1 MQPFIPTEDNMLML
15 QESCIDKLG
24 SMVVYAPIDIP
35 SMNLAI
41 SGDDSSNIPILPSGF
56 VISSDGRQR
65 DHYRA
70 STSTETGF
78 GTGTGIGTGGSLLTV
93 AFQILVSSP
102 SSSKELNMESVATV
116 NTLISSTVQRI
127 KATLNCSNLD
137 WLIVLVL
144 H

>member
-1 MQPFIPTEDNMLML
+1 MEQPFIPTESNMVML
-15 QESCIDKLG
+15 QESCIDILG

-41 SGDDSSNIPILPSGF
+41 SGEDSSTIAILPSGF
-56 VISSDGRQR
+56 VISGDGRQR
-65 DHYRA
+65 DIHGA
-70 STSTETGF
+70 STSTNTASV
-78 GTGTGIGTGGSLLTV
+78 GSLLTV

-102 SSSKELNMESVATV
+102 ASSKDFNMESVATV

-137 WLIVLVL
+137 
-144 H
+144 

>member
-1 MQPFIPTEDNMLML
+1 MQPLNPTENNMVIL
-15 QESCIDKLG
+15 QESHLDLLG
-24 SMVVYAPIDIP
+24 SMVVYAPIDIS

-56 VISSDGRQR
+56 VISGDGRQR
-65 DHYRA
+65 EHHGA
-70 STSTETGF
+70 STSTATGS
-78 GTGTGIGTGGSLLTV
+78 GTGTGGSLLTV

-137 WLIVLVL
+137 
-144 H
+144 